1 VKAPL
6 TKDQQALVVEHLRL
20 AERMARDRV
29 NPFVPFDDRHQHA
42 RIGLIDAA
50 RRYDPS
56 LGFAFSTYAGKC
68 IWAAIRDGERESGF
82 FGNSRNLSRARKAGY
97 AVPKIKLVGGM
108 DVEDRID
115 DGRDQIASD
124 VLFVAPDETGVVDD
138 RDEVEAAM
146 SCLADRDRRIVLAW
160 SLHDGRQRRA
170 AEAVGVTESLVSK
183 VLPKLLER
191 LRSHS
196 ALSHYAKGA

>member
-1 VKAPL
+1 
-6 TKDQQALVVEHLRL
+6 
-20 AERMARDRV
+20 
-29 NPFVPFDDRHQHA
+29 
-42 RIGLIDAA
+42 
-50 RRYDPS
+50 
-56 LGFAFSTYAGKC
+56 
-68 IWAAIRDGERESGF
+68 
-82 FGNSRNLSRARKAGY
+82 
-97 AVPKIKLVGGM
+97 
-108 DVEDRID
+108 
-115 DGRDQIASD
+115 
-124 VLFVAPDETGVVDD
+124 
-138 RDEVEAAM
+138 M